1 MAMSRTCIQRV
12 GVDDSGKPCYRWR
25 ESGDNGACAEGTLN
39 QLQAA
44 LAGAEVT
51 LVLAGQDVV
60 VTRLELSR
68 AEQRHFHELAPYELE
83 ERLLVTPDSVH
94 VARGAADGEGCLVAY
109 TDREALAAQLDELDA
124 QGIEVLACVALPL
137 LLPRSDEAWTLALDD
152 AFVHVHH
159 ASGRFVSV
167 AADLAPRALRQL
179 LDTGPVPARLDLHA
193 ADASGLQRLES
204 LLLPFA
210 DELQACQQV
219 KHAPAQLWAQLE
231 LDANPRLDLLQGA
244 FARRLPLQRWWRQ
257 GRSAVALVAL
267 AFFAWTALQLLQ
279 IRMLDTQFREV
290 DAQVRDVYRSVM
302 PDGVLVNA
310 EQQLAA
316 QLARLEGGGGEGVLV
331 LLSQLAPLLTQQG
344 GLLITRL
351 DYNAPRG
358 ELQLSLSAERNG
370 DILAFT
376 DALQAQGLQAQA
388 QGFSRQ
394 GQAQLANV
402 TIRELNR

>member
-1 MAMSRTCIQRV
+1 MAMSHTFIQRL
-12 GVDDSGKPCYRWR
+12 GVDDSGQPRYRWR
-25 ESGDNGACAEGTLN
+25 QSSNGGDCAEGTLE
-39 QLQAA
+39 QLHAA
-44 LAGAEVT
+44 LAGTEVT

-60 VTRLELSR
+60 VTRLQLSR

-83 ERLLVTPDSVH
+83 ERLLVTPDAVH

-109 TDREALAAQLDELDA
+109 TNREAFAAQLEELHA
-124 QGIEVLACVALPL
+124 QGLEVRACVALPL
-137 LLPRSDEAWTLALDD
+137 LLPRSDAAWTLALDD
-152 AFVHVHH
+152 ALVHLHH
-159 ASGRFVSV
+159 AGGRFVTV

-179 LDTGPVPARLDLHA
+179 LEAGPVPDRMDLYA
-193 ADASGLQRLES
+193 ADASEGQSLES

-210 DELQACQQV
+210 AELQACQVV
-219 KHAPAQLWAQLE
+219 KHPPAQLWARLE
-231 LDANPRLDLLQGA
+231 WDANTPLDLLQGA

-257 GRSAVALVAL
+257 GRSAVALVAV

-279 IRMLDTQFREV
+279 IRMLDTQFRDV
-290 DAQVRDVYRSVM
+290 DAQTREVYRSVM

-316 QLARLEGGGGEGVLV
+316 QLARLEGSGSEGVLV
-331 LLSQLAPLLTQQG
+331 LLSQLAPLLVEQG

-376 DALQAQGLQAQA
+376 DALQAQGLQALA

-402 TIRELNR
+402 VIRELSP